1 MTFSVPLYAGSVPAL
16 ITPFRHA
23 DGAVDEAS
31 LSALVDRA
39 VRQGSSAIVVCGSTG
54 EAPALLPEEHARI
67 VRITAETV
75 GSRAGVF
82 VGIGASST
90 EAAVRLAV
98 SAERCGATAL
108 LCSAPPY
115 VRPGQDGLIAHI
127 RAVAAA
133 SILPIIL
140 YDVPSRAAIGFAD
153 DTIARLH
160 DDRLIQALKD
170 ATGDLARVQRL
181 RALCGADFPQ
191 MSGDD
196 ATAVA
201 HLAMGGV
208 GCISVTANVVPGLCA
223 ALQEAW
229 ALHQFDKAFELRD
242 KLAPL
247 HAVLFRESNP
257 IPVKTALSLLDLCES
272 TLRLPLLHASE
283 TTRLQLAHVL
293 ADLIPVE
300 EWACPD
306 FTDTFDR
313 LRSLGGVDDGEQQ

>member
-16 ITPFRHA
+16 VTPFRHS
-23 DGAVDEAS
+23 DGAVDEAI
-31 LSALVDRA
+31 LSALADRA
-39 VRQGSSAIVVCGSTG
+39 VKQGSSAILVCGSTG
-54 EAPALLPEEHARI
+54 EAPALLPDEHARI
-67 VRITAETV
+67 VRIAAETV
-75 GSRAGVF
+75 GSKAGVF
-82 VGIGASST
+82 VGVGASST

-98 SAERCGATAL
+98 AAERCGASAL

-115 VRPGQDGLIAHI
+115 IKPGQDGLIAHI

-133 SILPIIL
+133 SVLPIIL
-140 YDVPSRAAIGFAD
+140 YDVPSRAAVCFAD
-153 DTIARLH
+153 DTIARLY

-181 RALCGADFPQ
+181 RALCGTDFPQ

-201 HLAMGGV
+201 HLAMGGI

-247 HAVLFRESNP
+247 HAALFTESNP
-257 IPVKTALSLLDLCES
+257 IPVKAALSRLGLCES
-272 TLRLPLLHASE
+272 TLRLPLLHAKE
-283 TTRLQLAHVL
+283 PTRLQLARIL
-293 ADLIPVE
+293 ANLIPAEQAHHPV
-300 EWACPD
+300 AMLP
-306 FTDTFDR
+306 R
-313 LRSLGGVDDGEQQ
+313 PAHGEAA

>member
-16 ITPFRHA
+16 VTPFRHA
-23 DGAVDEAS
+23 DGAVDEAR
-31 LSALVDRA
+31 LSALIDRA
-39 VRQGSSAIVVCGSTG
+39 VRQGSSAVLVCGSTG
-54 EAPALLPEEHARI
+54 EASALLPEEHARI

-82 VGIGASST
+82 VGVGASST

-98 SAERCGATAL
+98 AAERCGASAL

-115 VRPGQDGLIAHI
+115 VRPGQDGLVAHI
-127 RAVAAA
+127 RVIAAA

-160 DDRLIQALKD
+160 DDHLVQALKD

-191 MSGDD
+191 LSGDD

-201 HLAMGGV
+201 HLSMGGV
-208 GCISVTANVVPGLCA
+208 GCISVTANVVPRLCS
-223 ALQEAW
+223 ALQDAW
-229 ALHQFDKAFELRD
+229 LSHQFDKVFELRD

-247 HAVLFRESNP
+247 HAALFHESNP
-257 IPVKTALSLLDLCES
+257 IPVKAALSFLGLCES
-272 TLRLPLLHASE
+272 VLRLPLLHASE
-283 TTRLQLAHVL
+283 TTRLQLASIL
-293 ADLIPVE
+293 ADLIPAE
-300 EWACPD
+300 EACHRTAALPMPPH
-306 FTDTFDR
+306 
-313 LRSLGGVDDGEQQ
+313 GEAA